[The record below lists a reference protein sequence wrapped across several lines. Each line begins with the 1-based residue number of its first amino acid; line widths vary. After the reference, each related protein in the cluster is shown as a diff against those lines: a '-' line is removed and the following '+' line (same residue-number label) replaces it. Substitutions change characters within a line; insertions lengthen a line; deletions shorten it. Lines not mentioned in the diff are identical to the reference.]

1 MPLAPFVPK
10 PAVLRRARRVLRPLQ
25 RYHRHRVTGLENIP
39 ATGPV
44 LLVVHHSLATYDA
57 FMFGLAL
64 VEATGRTIRGLGD
77 DMIFKTPGVSDM
89 MRAIGVVP
97 ASPAA
102 GMEVLA
108 AGELLGVAPGGM
120 WESLRPSTQRYQTR
134 WETRTGFARL
144 ALRAGATVVAVA
156 CPRADELYTVY
167 PSRLTDLV
175 YKRLKAPLPIAR
187 GLGPTALP
195 RPVQLTHYVSPP
207 IHPPAHDPAREDD
220 QLLWLRDQ
228 VEAAMEA
235 LLQRRAPGL
244 PVWRGAEG
252 LLAR

>member
-97 ASPAA
+97 ASPAHHRPTN
-102 GMEVLA
+102 A
-108 AGELLGVAPGGM
+108 AA
-120 WESLRPSTQRYQTR
+120 
-134 WETRTGFARL
+134 TGPLSYGRE
-144 ALRAGATVVAVA
+144 
-156 CPRADELYTVY
+156 PDELHR
-167 PSRLTDLV
+167 RL
-175 YKRLKAPLPIAR
+175 
-187 GLGPTALP
+187 
-195 RPVQLTHYVSPP
+195 
-207 IHPPAHDPAREDD
+207 
-220 QLLWLRDQ
+220 
-228 VEAAMEA
+228 
-235 LLQRRAPGL
+235 
-244 PVWRGAEG
+244 
-252 LLAR
+252 